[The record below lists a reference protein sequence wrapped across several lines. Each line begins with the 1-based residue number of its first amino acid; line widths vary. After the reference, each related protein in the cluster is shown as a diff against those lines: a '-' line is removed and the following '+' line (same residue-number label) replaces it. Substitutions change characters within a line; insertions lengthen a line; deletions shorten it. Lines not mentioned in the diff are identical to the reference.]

1 MLEKAFFI
9 YNPLSGN
16 RAVPLKL
23 DYIINRFFQKDIL
36 LIPYRIS
43 DHDHGRLMDIFEK
56 EDFSRVIV
64 SGGDGTI
71 SSVVNL
77 LLKNNINL
85 PIGIIPSGTCN
96 DLARSLEIPHNLKNC
111 LDVILEGHV
120 EEIDAGLINEDTYFL
135 NTCAGGIFVEASY
148 CTSNE
153 LKKNLGA
160 LAYYLKALDE
170 VTNIKPF
177 KLTVQTESDIIDG
190 EFLLFLILNG
200 KHVAGFNNIV
210 KKADLSDGLMDI
222 LLVKNCLPLDIA
234 GLFFKVLSNDFLN
247 DRNVIWLKT
256 KSCTISGSSNVALS
270 IDGEK
275 GSGLPI
281 SIRFINKAVKVFTG
295 STPHTPSSFN
305 K

>member
-16 RAVPLKL
+16 RGVPLKL

-43 DHDHGRLMDIFEK
+43 GHNHERLMYILK
-56 EDFSRVIV
+56 NEDFSRIIV

-77 LLKNNINL
+77 LLKNHINL

-96 DLARSLEIPHNLKNC
+96 DLARSLEIPQNLKNC
-111 LDVILEGHV
+111 LDVLLKGNI
-120 EEIDAGLINEDTYFL
+120 EEIDVGIINEETYFL
-135 NTCAGGIFVEASY
+135 NTCAGGIFVEASF

-153 LKKNLGA
+153 LKKNLGS

-177 KLTVQTESDIIDG
+177 KLTVQTDSDTIND

-200 KHVAGFNNIV
+200 KHVAGFNNII

-222 LLVKNCLPLDIA
+222 LLIRNCLPVDIA
-234 GLFFKVLSNDFLN
+234 GLFFRVLSNDFLN
-247 DRNVIWLKT
+247 DKNVIWVKT
-256 KSCTISGSSNVALS
+256 KSCTITGSSRVALS
-270 IDGEK
+270 IDGER
-275 GSGLPI
+275 GAGLPV
-281 SIRFINKAVKVFTG
+281 SVRFINKAVKVFVG
-295 STPHTPSSFN
+295 
-305 K
+305 